1 VLTDESTN
9 SSFGVIN
16 LPGSTFGLGRPTA
29 VGLQG
34 AKIDTRDGDGMILTF
49 VFWLWL
55 SGHL

>member
-34 AKIDTRDGDGMILTF
+34 AKIDTRDGDGM
-49 VFWLWL
+49 
-55 SGHL
+55 